1 MKTRTKL
8 LSLLLC
14 AAMLLPL
21 FACSGSQSAGTPAP
35 RIPPP
40 PLRPLR
46 PPLPAPL
53 RAIPIASSP

>member
-21 FACSGSQSAGTPAP
+21 FACSGGQSAARPPPRTPL
-35 RIPPP
+35 P

-46 PPLPAPL
+46 PPLPAPP
-53 RAIPIASSP
+53 RAIPTALSP